1 MPVVNSTKTVSEIGN
16 GHRYVVERH
25 YDQDGRE
32 VGFLTWTAGPDVDID
47 AVVAARVVAIDE
59 QLAQTEFEQ
68 IIETG

>member
-1 MPVVNSTKTVSEIGN
+1 MPVTSSNTTVDEIGN

-25 YDQDGRE
+25 YDQDGRQ
-32 VGFLTWTAGPDVDID
+32 VGLLTWTAPPDMDIQ
-47 AVVAARVVAIDE
+47 AVIAARIVAIDE